1 MAYRLLPS
9 LLALGL
15 ASGGLGLAAG
25 LTLSAGPALAEAQA
39 KTPATQAQDGQAQ
52 DGQADALYAALG
64 LPEMIGIMREEG
76 LAYGEQIAAD
86 LFGGGGGPKWETS
99 VDAIYDAARMDA
111 ALREGLAEAL
121 SQDTAGTIRDFFTSE
136 TGRRIV
142 GLEVSAR
149 RALLDEA
156 VEEASKATAAAEIA
170 EGTPLAAQVA
180 RFVAAN
186 DLVETNVVG
195 ALNANYAFYRGLA
208 GGGAFPG
215 AMSEEEMLADV
226 WSQEPQIRESTT
238 EWVNSFLLMAYQPL
252 TAEELESYIAFSETP
267 AGQRLNRAL
276 FSAFDALFEDISLA
290 LGLAASRYMAG
301 QDI

>member
-1 MAYRLLPS
+1 MAHALVPS

-15 ASGGLGLAAG
+15 ASGGLAFAAG
-25 LTLSAGPALAEAQA
+25 LTLPAGPAQAQAEAPAPEANESQA
-39 KTPATQAQDGQAQ
+39 
-52 DGQADALYAALG
+52 QADALYAALG
-64 LPEMIGIMREEG
+64 LPEMVAIMHEEG
-76 LAYGEQIAAD
+76 LAYGDQIAAD
-86 LFGGGGGPKWETS
+86 LFGRDGGPEWQAT
-99 VDAIYDAARMDA
+99 VADIYDPARMDA
-111 ALREGLAEAL
+111 ALREGLAAAL
-121 SQDTAGTIRDFFTSE
+121 SEDAAGAIGDFFSSK

-156 VEEASKATAAAEIA
+156 VEEASKAAAAAEIA

-252 TAEELESYIAFSETP
+252 TPEELESYIVFSSTP

-276 FSAFDALFEDISLA
+276 FTSFDALFEDISLA